1 MSKFLRYG
9 FLAVV
14 CTLVSFADAD
24 AARLYFT
31 LSDARPGGGA
41 PIGEVPSVSI
51 ANPGDEVTLHV
62 WVDLESYNFMAG
74 YGLDIVAST
83 PNVVEAVSSTLH
95 NPTLTAFGNP
105 FQPRWSG
112 GHGNPVINPNGS
124 GAVELAINARG
135 FSVNPTGAAGIF
147 ANGVDVPQG
156 GFFPVSDPMYDAT
169 NDVWLAQSITLRAL
183 AGSASRNT
191 GLIMKIGENA
201 FSLDNSV
208 GNTPIFFGAGTTG
221 VSNSAVGGTDG
232 TIHAMI
238 AVQGGGG
245 GGPTVDRI
253 VHDGTDTAGDVVF
266 NGVGYQFASAGGATN
281 GRINV
286 VNYIGD
292 SSGNLPL
299 FFDLV
304 DGANAQQLVD
314 DLNAG
319 ANGEF
324 TAALSS
330 FTAPNAAGG
339 GTSTAD
345 IVITYAGVAAGT
357 SSYIDFDFG
366 AGFGVNAVGVPEPS
380 SLALAGM
387 SLIGLVGYGIR
398 RRRAA

>member
-9 FLAVV
+9 FLAVACV
-14 CTLVSFADAD
+14 LVSFANAN

-41 PIGEVPSVSI
+41 PKGQVPDVTI

-62 WVDLESYNFMAG
+62 WVDLASYNFMAG
-74 YGLDIVAST
+74 YGLDIVAGT

-105 FQPRWSG
+105 FQQRWSG

-124 GAVELAINARG
+124 GAAALAINARG
-135 FSVNPTGAAGIF
+135 FSVNPTGAAGIY
-147 ANGVDVPQG
+147 ADGVNVPQG
-156 GFFPVSDPMYDAT
+156 GFFPVGDPMYDAT

-183 AGSASRNT
+183 AGSAGKNT

-232 TIHAMI
+232 TIHAML
-238 AVQGGGG
+238 AVAGGQ
-245 GGPTVDRI
+245 PVVTVTRTP
-253 VHDGTDTAGDVVF
+253 HDGTDTAGDVVF
-266 NGVGYQFASAGGATN
+266 NNVGFQFASAGGATS

-292 SSGNLPL
+292 GSGNLPL

-304 DGANAQQLVD
+304 AGANAQELVD
-314 DLNAG
+314 QLNAAASG
-319 ANGEF
+319 QY
-324 TAALSS
+324 TAALSN

-345 IVITYAGVAAGT
+345 IVITYAGIAAGT
-357 SSYIDFDFG
+357 SNFIDFDFG

-398 RRRAA
+398 RRRSA

>member
-9 FLAVV
+9 FLAVM
-14 CTLVSFADAD
+14 CALVSFGNAN
-24 AARLYFT
+24 AARVYFT
-31 LSDARPGGGA
+31 LSNAIPGGGA
-41 PIGEVPSVSI
+41 PIGQVPSATI

-83 PNVVEAVSSTLH
+83 PNVVEAVSSTTH
-95 NPTLTAFGNP
+95 NPTLTIFGGNP
-105 FQPRWSG
+105 FGPRWG
-112 GHGNPVINPNGS
+112 GGIGDPVLNPNGA
-124 GAVELAINARG
+124 GAVELAVNARG
-135 FSVNPTGAAGIF
+135 FSINPAGAAGIYGD
-147 ANGVDVPQG
+147 GVTVKPG
-156 GFFPVSDPMYDAT
+156 VAFPVTDPLYDAT

-183 AGSASRNT
+183 PGSGGKNT
-191 GLIMKIGENA
+191 GLIMRVGANA

-208 GNTPIFFGAGTTG
+208 TETPIFFGAGTTG
-221 VSNSAVGGTDG
+221 VSNSNVGGTDG
-232 TIHAMI
+232 TIHAML
-238 AVQGGGG
+238 AVAGVQT
-245 GGPTVDRI
+245 GPTVDRI